1 LRGKIR
7 RPVEQGRIGEL
18 YIEELSML
26 REEMRSIE
34 ITKPV
39 LRKFGLTI
47 GIFLLAIASFLLWK
61 QRPSFP
67 YFAYAGG
74 GILFVGVAAPILL
87 KPIYK
92 TWMTFAVL
100 MGFVM
105 TRVIL
110 TILFYGLFTPI
121 SLLAKLLG
129 KDLLDERWDKEAAT
143 YWIKRPPANFDPK
156 SAENMF

>member
-1 LRGKIR
+1 ML
-7 RPVEQGRIGEL
+7 L
-18 YIEELSML
+18 EEIK
-26 REEMRSIE
+26 SIKAT
-34 ITKPV
+34 TKEV
-39 LRKFGLTI
+39 RKFGVTI
-47 GIFLLAIASFLLWK
+47 GILLLVIAAWLFWK

-74 GILFVGVAAPILL
+74 GLVLAGLILPVLL

-92 TWMTFAVL
+92 VWMSFAVV

-110 TILFYGLFTPI
+110 TVIYFGMFTPMA
-121 SLLAKLLG
+121 LAAKLLG
-129 KDLLDERWDKEAAT
+129 KDLLDERLDKNAGT
-143 YWIKRPPANFDPK
+143 YWVKRPTTTYDPK

>member
-1 LRGKIR
+1 
-7 RPVEQGRIGEL
+7 
-18 YIEELSML
+18 ML
-26 REEMRSIE
+26 REEIQSLKATRPE
-34 ITKPV
+34 

-47 GIFLLAIASFLLWK
+47 GIFLLAIASFLWGK

-74 GILFVGVAAPILL
+74 GIILLGLAAPILL

-92 TWMTFAVL
+92 AWMAFAVV

-110 TILFYGLFTPI
+110 TIIFFGLFTPI
-121 SLLAKLLG
+121 SLIAKLFG
-129 KDLLDERWDKEAAT
+129 KDLLDERWDSDATT
-143 YWIKRPPANFDPK
+143 YWIKRPMTNFDPK

>member
-1 LRGKIR
+1 
-7 RPVEQGRIGEL
+7 
-18 YIEELSML
+18 ML
-26 REEMRSIE
+26 LDEIKSIKG
-34 ITKPV
+34 TKPE

-47 GIFLLAIASFLLWK
+47 GIFLLVIAGFLFWK

-67 YFAYAGG
+67 YFAYIGG
-74 GILFVGVAAPILL
+74 GFALLGLTAPIIL

-92 TWMTFAVL
+92 VWMSFAVV

-110 TILFYGLFTPI
+110 TVLYFGMFTPI
-121 SLLAKLLG
+121 ALLTKLLG
-129 KDLLDERWDKEAAT
+129 KDLLDQRLDKNAAS
-143 YWIKRPPANFDPK
+143 YWVQRPATTFVPK

>member
-1 LRGKIR
+1 
-7 RPVEQGRIGEL
+7 
-18 YIEELSML
+18 ML
-26 REEMRSIE
+26 LDEIKSIKGTTTE
-34 ITKPV
+34 

-47 GIFLLAIASFLLWK
+47 GIFLLFSAGFLFWK

-67 YFAYAGG
+67 YFAY
-74 GILFVGVAAPILL
+74 VGVGFALLGLVVPIVL

-92 TWMTFAVL
+92 AWMSFAVV

-110 TILFYGLFTPI
+110 TVLYFGMFTPI
-121 SLLAKLLG
+121 ALLTKLLG
-129 KDLLDERWDKEAAT
+129 KDLLDERWDKNATT
-143 YWIKRPPANFDPK
+143 YWVKRPATKFDPK